1 MLWRSTGTG
10 TSFIK
15 NFSRIIVG
23 MLEEREESE
32 KGGALFTRDYGR
44 MSSYYSN
51 RTFLPEFKRN
61 INEII
66 PDNR

>member
-1 MLWRSTGTG
+1 
-10 TSFIK
+10 
-15 NFSRIIVG
+15 

-51 RTFLPEFKRN
+51 RTFLPEYKRDAVD
-61 INEII
+61 II
-66 PDNR
+66 PENRLNYAIFFFFKYKFKK